1 MYKPCTGNLL
11 MYVQA
16 INTRIGVISSFWCN
30 IHVDQTRNGVSS
42 RYPSTKKGV
51 ENMTSDRLFLMK

>member
-30 IHVDQTRNGVSS
+30 IHVDQTRNSVSS
-42 RYPSTKKGV
+42 KRPTPRKEWKI
-51 ENMTSDRLFLMK
+51 